1 MAQNNGQPET
11 ILVTRFSALGDVA
24 LAIPELYNVC
34 QANPDKR
41 FVMLTAAHPAS
52 MFINRPANL
61 TVEGVMLSRYRGAD
75 GMNRL
80 LAEMREKYGVKV
92 IVDLHDVIRT
102 KLIRTFGVLRGIR
115 SVKLKKGRRGK
126 NRLTRRRNK
135 IVTQLQPTYL
145 RYREAFERAGLKTAD
160 SFRTIFPEKADPEVY
175 AAATGPKQPGE
186 KWIAIAPFAKHAGK
200 IYPMELM
207 EKVIEN
213 YGGREGHKIF
223 IFGFGTNE
231 TETIA
236 GWAEKYGSNIV
247 NMAALRIGLGSE
259 LALLSD
265 CDVMLSMDS
274 ANMHLAS
281 LVGLRAVSVWGATH
295 PFAGFM
301 GWKQKPEDAVQL
313 DMTCRPCSVFGNKP
327 CIRGDYHCLHGI
339 SPQLI
344 IDRIDEK
351 H

>member
-1 MAQNNGQPET
+1 MGQNSEPADT

-34 QANPDKR
+34 EANPERR

-52 MFINRPANL
+52 MFINRPSNL
-61 TVEGVMLSRYRGAD
+61 VVEGVMLSKYRGAA
-75 GMNRL
+75 GMRRL
-80 LAEMREKYGVKV
+80 LREMRKKYGVGT

-102 KLIRTFGVLRGIR
+102 KLIRTFGILKGIKA
-115 SVKLKKGRRGK
+115 VKLKKGRRGK
-126 NRLTRRRNK
+126 TRLTRRKNK

-145 RYREAFERAGLKTAD
+145 RYREAFERAGLKTSD
-160 SFRTIFPEKADPEVY
+160 SFRSIFPEKADPALY
-175 AAATGPKQPGE
+175 SAATLPKKPGE
-186 KWIAIAPFAKHAGK
+186 RWIAIAPFAKHGGK
-200 IYPMELM
+200 IYPTELM
-207 EKVIEN
+207 EKVVEDF
-213 YGGREGHKIF
+213 GKRDDHKIF
-223 IFGFGTNE
+223 IFGFGTRE
-231 TETIA
+231 SEIIA
-236 GWAEKYGSNIV
+236 GWAEKFGNIV
-247 NMAALRIGLGSE
+247 NMAALRIGLAAE
-259 LALLSD
+259 MALLSD

-327 CIRGDYHCLHGI
+327 CFRGDYHCLRGI